1 VTLGIVIIGIVAS
14 VATFAA
20 ARASVTDTN
29 NALLRQDAAQGAL
42 VLTQVITTL
51 TTPYQQLGQAVS
63 DPGASPSLFDA
74 ASATLTAS
82 GSKVAL
88 LKVGGGQP
96 SVLASVGH
104 LHRDFSAGSDN
115 SLVSTLAGRPHANFV
130 GAFTASGQRWIEM
143 VYGTGF
149 VPAGLAIYAE
159 EPIGKANAVTSLSGV
174 LFPGTS
180 AAVYIG
186 SATTANLALQ
196 TTQHLPGADG
206 GQVALSVI
214 TDPGNFATGATLVR
228 NPGSVVS
235 PGHVIVAISS
245 HANLAG
251 GFTGEFPWILGVFG
265 LLATLGAAG
274 LLEIASRRRDDALVL
289 VSELKVTNAD
299 LDTALAHQAHAE
311 ASLRQAQRME
321 AVGQL
326 AGGIAH
332 DFNNLLQVIISYAG
346 FLADSTEPE
355 SDMHRDVA
363 EVQKAAERAAELT
376 RQLLM
381 FSRRNIATPDAIDIN
396 RVVLDAERLMQ
407 HTLGED
413 VSLHCKVADHPCY
426 VRAGAGEIDQ
436 MLMNLAIN
444 SRDAMKHGGELS
456 IVVDTVVIEALE
468 AEAEGIVPGP
478 YVKIEVEDNGVGMSP
493 EVAAKAFEPFFTTKE
508 TGRGTGLGLSMVYGI
523 ANRWGG
529 HVSVSTELGVGTTFT
544 LLFPAS
550 TDAPEPGVAAPAP
563 SHADGRHQTALVV
576 EDEEGVRR
584 SNTRILE
591 SAGYQ
596 VVQAENGV
604 EGLRVFDAESIDI
617 LVTDLVM
624 PGGVSGKALADQLRA
639 IRSDLPVVFV
649 SGYSEETIAEK
660 GVLPPSTFIVKKP
673 FQPAELLEAMTQ
685 AIADGAPAAR

>member
-1 VTLGIVIIGIVAS
+1 MIIGIVAS

-235 PGHVIVAISS
+235 PGHVILAISS

-355 SDMHRDVA
+355 SDMHR
-363 EVQKAAERAAELT
+363 
-376 RQLLM
+376 
-381 FSRRNIATPDAIDIN
+381 
-396 RVVLDAERLMQ
+396 
-407 HTLGED
+407 
-413 VSLHCKVADHPCY
+413 
-426 VRAGAGEIDQ
+426 
-436 MLMNLAIN
+436 
-444 SRDAMKHGGELS
+444 
-456 IVVDTVVIEALE
+456 
-468 AEAEGIVPGP
+468 
-478 YVKIEVEDNGVGMSP
+478 
-493 EVAAKAFEPFFTTKE
+493 
-508 TGRGTGLGLSMVYGI
+508 
-523 ANRWGG
+523 
-529 HVSVSTELGVGTTFT
+529 
-544 LLFPAS
+544 
-550 TDAPEPGVAAPAP
+550 
-563 SHADGRHQTALVV
+563 
-576 EDEEGVRR
+576 
-584 SNTRILE
+584 
-591 SAGYQ
+591 
-596 VVQAENGV
+596 
-604 EGLRVFDAESIDI
+604 
-617 LVTDLVM
+617 
-624 PGGVSGKALADQLRA
+624 
-639 IRSDLPVVFV
+639 
-649 SGYSEETIAEK
+649 
-660 GVLPPSTFIVKKP
+660 
-673 FQPAELLEAMTQ
+673 
-685 AIADGAPAAR
+685 